1 MDGYALSS
9 AQQQRT
15 PAVFTVGPTV
25 AAGADP
31 DELYPEG
38 LGDSVAPIMTG
49 AKLPRGTT
57 TIVPVEECQ
66 PDTFTDDE
74 VHIPSVPQQQY
85 VRKAGSD
92 SAAGSLLLRA
102 GTRLDALAI
111 AALASQ
117 SITTV
122 TVWQRPRVIICTGG
136 AEISHGDGNEGVASI
151 PDANGP
157 MLHQLCRSA
166 GIEVV
171 DHIRTDDNV
180 ERFVEDV
187 ARGVDKRWC
196 G

>member
-1 MDGYALSS
+1 MLTPQEHAEAILRRLPPRATVTLPLLDAANYTLATNLTAPFDSPRFDNSQMDGYALSS

-15 PAVFTVGPTV
+15 PGVFTVGPTV

-92 SAAGSLLLRA
+92 SAAGSLLLQA

-122 TVWQRPRVIICTGG
+122 TVWQRPRVIICTG
-136 AEISHGDGNEGVASI
+136 
-151 PDANGP
+151 
-157 MLHQLCRSA
+157 
-166 GIEVV
+166 
-171 DHIRTDDNV
+171 
-180 ERFVEDV
+180 
-187 ARGVDKRWC
+187 
-196 G
+196 

>member
-1 MDGYALSS
+1 M
-9 AQQQRT
+9 
-15 PAVFTVGPTV
+15 GPTV

-92 SAAGSLLLRA
+92 SAAGSLLLQA

-122 TVWQRPRVIICTGG
+122 TVWQRPRVIICTETKEWLQYPMLM
-136 AEISHGDGNEGVASI
+136 ARCFTNCAATQALRWLTISELMTTWSGSWRMWRGASI
-151 PDANGP
+151 SINR
-157 MLHQLCRSA
+157 MR
-166 GIEVV
+166 
-171 DHIRTDDNV
+171 
-180 ERFVEDV
+180 
-187 ARGVDKRWC
+187 
-196 G
+196 